1 VSATHCPS
9 TAGGSPLARAALAAF
24 ALLVVYASLAPWS
37 GWQDRGLDP
46 LAFVT
51 APWPRYVTGFDLG
64 VNVLAYAPLGA
75 LAVLALY
82 PRLRGLAAVALA
94 SAAAALLSAGIEALQ
109 TFLPA
114 RVASNVDWL
123 TNTAGAAAGALL
135 AAPAAAGLIERG
147 RLRRWRRAWF
157 TDAATPLLLLAALW
171 PLAQLHPTPMLFGLG
186 WGDGAALGWAR
197 AQGLD
202 FLPDRGAWQP
212 ADFRLAEAV
221 VSTAGLLA
229 AGLALASAMQPRAPR
244 LRLLAALIAA
254 ALAVKA
260 VGYGLRFGPE
270 HLWAWLTPGAASG
283 LALGGLALV
292 AAASGRPAALAA
304 AALLAT
310 AVLLASVAVVPDNPY
325 FASWMAQWRSGRLAH
340 FNAAAEWL
348 ASGWPFALLL
358 ALLAQGLRRASSR

>member
-1 VSATHCPS
+1 MSATPRPPD
-9 TAGGSPLARAALAAF
+9 ARGSPLARWLLAAYT
-24 ALLVVYASLAPWS
+24 LLVVYASLAPWS
-37 GWQDRGLDP
+37 GWQDRGVDA

-51 APWPRYVTGFDLG
+51 APWPRYITAFDLG

-75 LAVLALY
+75 LMVLALH

-94 SAAAALLSAGIEALQ
+94 IAAAALLSAGVEALQ

-123 TNTAGAAAGALL
+123 TNSAGAAAGALL

-147 RLRRWRRAWF
+147 RLRRWRHAWF
-157 TDAATPLLLLAALW
+157 TPAATPLLLLAALW

-202 FLPDRGAWQP
+202 FLPERGSWQP
-212 ADFRLAEAV
+212 ADFRLAEV
-221 VSTAGLLA
+221 VVTSAGLLA
-229 AGLALASAMQPRAPR
+229 AGLAMACAMQPRAPR
-244 LRLLAALIAA
+244 LRLLAALLAA

-260 VGYGLRFGPE
+260 VGYGLRFGPD
-270 HLWAWLTPGAASG
+270 HLWAWFTPGAATG

-292 AAASGRPAALAA
+292 AAASGRPAALAV
-304 AALLAT
+304 AALLAA
-310 AVLLASVAVVPDNPY
+310 AVLLLAVAVVPDNPY
-325 FASWMAQWRSGRLAH
+325 FASWVAQWRSGRLAH

-348 ASGWPFALLL
+348 ATGWPIALLP
-358 ALLAQGLRRASSR
+358 ALLAQSLHRAPSR